1 MLVTDTCTESVGRSK
16 LKDLRQ
22 RLDAAVL
29 KRLKACGKLE
39 PYSPEWDNAYHLAS
53 KPIFAICDEWR
64 ELLFAEYKKLWGQ
77 NASGSYF
84 LPASALNREERMS
97 VYRVTQKLALA
108 A

>member
-1 MLVTDTCTESVGRSK
+1 MLVTDTCSESVGRSK

-29 KRLKACGKLE
+29 ERLKACGKLE
-39 PYSPEWDNAYHLAS
+39 PYSPEWDQAYHQAS

-64 ELLFAEYKKLWGQ
+64 EFLFAEYKKIWGQ